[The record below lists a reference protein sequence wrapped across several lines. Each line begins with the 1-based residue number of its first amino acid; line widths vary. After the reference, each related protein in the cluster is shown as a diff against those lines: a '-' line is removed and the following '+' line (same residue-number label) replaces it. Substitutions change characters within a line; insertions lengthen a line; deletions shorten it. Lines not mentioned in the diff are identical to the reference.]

1 LKWYAFTVLNLK
13 IFCKRICS
21 QNRAGKL
28 VHAFV
33 RRGIVGP
40 KNAKQIFFYVTHPR
54 KDIQGYAKFIKRKTG
69 DVKHLWKTLGHE
81 SLLSSY
87 DEYLDFL
94 PGRKKATF
102 IRFRN
107 IREFLKPVTAQ
118 AVAQIV
124 GKEKMPQMGIYNT

>member
-1 LKWYAFTVLNLK
+1 LKRYAFTVLNLE

-54 KDIQGYAKFIKRKTG
+54 KDIQGYANFIERKTG
-69 DVKHLWKTLGHE
+69 DVEHLWITLEHE

-87 DEYLDFL
+87 DEYLAL
-94 PGRKKATF
+94 YGRKKATF

-107 IREFLKPVTAQ
+107 IREFLKPVTTQ
-118 AVAQIV
+118 AMAQIV
-124 GKEKMPQMGIYNT
+124 IKEKMPQTGTYIT